1 MKKTIRLLSLILVM
15 ALFAFSL
22 VACIADEPED
32 NTPKTEQSSVIEV
45 GNQASGKVIK
55 IVVGGA
61 DEKVY
66 SVDFSSIEITEGVF
80 SVVKYLASEGKLTY
94 KSDDTG
100 YGAFLT
106 EVGELKQD
114 TATGTYIYLY
124 TSVEADADVSEWA
137 STKEW
142 EGNTLT
148 SSGLGVTDM
157 TVENGAIIYVGTVSY
172 GA

>member
-1 MKKTIRLLSLILVM
+1 MKKTLRLLSLILVM

-22 VACIADEPED
+22 VACNVDEPKD

-45 GNQASGKVIK
+45 GNQNSGKVVK
-55 IVVGGA
+55 IVIGGTNEA
-61 DEKVY
+61 VY
-66 SVDFSSIEITEGVF
+66 SVDFSNIEITEGVY
-80 SVVKYLASEGKLTY
+80 SVIKYLGTQGKLTY
-94 KSDDTG
+94 KADDTG

-114 TATGTYIYLY
+114 AQTGTYIYLY

-142 EGNTLT
+142 NGNTLT
-148 SSGLGVTDM
+148 SSGVGLTDM
-157 TVENGAIIYVGTVSY
+157 TVENGAIIYIGTVNY